1 MNTTTS
7 EAQQSE
13 FIEALNQTE
22 VGAFFAKHLKL
33 IISLIVL
40 VFVGLI
46 GWGIYSYQM
55 DQKRLAASE
64 VIFQFKQ
71 ETMNP
76 FMAGK
81 ISVEETMENFSSA
94 YKQTSGTL
102 VGLPTLVELADE
114 LVAQDEL
121 DASLR
126 ILNMAPD
133 MSGMPYAQYFIA
145 TRKAIVLEDLGDDQQ
160 ALQVL
165 EQLRDSSAQLLS
177 DKIYLDLGRLY
188 RSTGDVEKAR
198 ASFQH
203 VLDNMAQ
210 NEFATLAR
218 LYLGELN
225 AEVKE

>member
-1 MNTTTS
+1 M
-7 EAQQSE
+7 E
-13 FIEALNQTE
+13 
-22 VGAFFAKHLKL
+22 
-33 IISLIVL
+33 
-40 VFVGLI
+40 
-46 GWGIYSYQM
+46 
-55 DQKRLAASE
+55 QKRLAASE

-76 FMAGK
+76 FLAGK
-81 ISVEETMENFSSA
+81 LSVEETMEKFTGA
-94 YKQTSGTL
+94 YNQTSGTL
-102 VGLPTLVELADE
+102 VGLPTLIELADE

-121 DASLR
+121 DASIR
-126 ILNMAPD
+126 ALNMAPD

-145 TRKAIVLEDLGDDQQ
+145 TRKATVLEDLGNDQQ

-188 RSTGDVEKAR
+188 RSTGNIEMAR
-198 ASFQH
+198 ASFQQ

-218 LYLGELN
+218 LYLSELD